1 MIKLVIVESPSKC
14 SKIQGFLG
22 DGWKVLASM
31 GHIRKLVE
39 DLKTLH
45 IEDGFKPEFEFMSD
59 KSKTIAQLRAAAK
72 DASKVYL
79 ASDDDREGEMISY
92 SVALAL
98 KLDVQ
103 KNPRI
108 IFHEITKTAVLNAI
122 ANPRTISMQRVD
134 SQQARAVLDLMVGF
148 TISPLLWSI
157 SNGLSAGRCQTPA
170 LRLIVEREKE
180 IKKFQKDSSFE
191 IKGVWKFNKTFSG
204 KMIDTLSSE
213 EDATNYLE
221 NVHDLPDATITEV
234 STKPTSY
241 NPPPPLITSSL
252 QQDASAL
259 FGSNP
264 KNTMKTAQKLYEAG
278 LITYMRTDST
288 LMSVEAQNDAK
299 KNVEQKYGSEYV
311 SEIVRSELK
320 KKSDVKTQDAH
331 VERNSKGISSQAS
344 QTSLG
349 AHEGEISKKNLPNAR
364 SKSDDL
370 GAHEA
375 IRPTHFST
383 DVLSGEFHPME
394 RKIYNLIYK
403 RAIQSVM
410 APAKGDERRVRWM
423 IDDDP
428 NEFIHEGLWKR
439 TRFQGWKIVGQSEAN
454 LDEKEDEEAEQWN
467 SSELLEVNKKIQWV
481 SLLAEQKYTNPP
493 ARFNEATLVR
503 ELEKKGIGRPS
514 TFASLVASII
524 DKQYVKLDSPKVE
537 PVQIVK
543 LSLEKPN
550 KLPIIRS
557 ETTKTV
563 KQEKEKLV
571 STDLGVK
578 VYEFCVR
585 EFSQLFDYEFT
596 RTMETRLDAIENENE
611 PWRNVCIDTY
621 NSYKDKYAE
630 LKKAPKAK
638 NESLQFEDSVEAVQT
653 RKGPFLIKEK
663 KILGWPT
670 GVSFSDINQLI
681 INEFLK
687 KRSETDDL
695 ILGYHNEKPV
705 IKKKGP
711 FGYYV
716 QYDSKNIKFEESDTL
731 ETILEKI
738 KVKSESLLHSNGEFE
753 VRKGPYGNYIMK
765 KETVKGK
772 KPRFVSIPSDLNPK
786 DLSLEAIKTL
796 YENGIRTKKK
806 FKKY

>member
-1 MIKLVIVESPSKC
+1 MSNLVIVESPAKC

-22 DGWKVLASM
+22 DGWRVLASM

-39 DLKTLH
+39 DLKALH

-72 DASKVYL
+72 NASKVYL

-108 IFHEITKTAVLNAI
+108 VFHEITKTAVLNAI
-122 ANPRTISMQRVD
+122 ANPRTISMPRVD

-180 IKKFQKDSSFE
+180 VKKFQKDSSFE
-191 IKGVWKFNKTFSG
+191 IRGVWKSQTSFSG

-221 NVHDLPDATITEV
+221 NVHDLLNATITEV
-234 STKPTSY
+234 TTKPTSY

-264 KNTMKTAQKLYEAG
+264 KNTMRTAQKLYEAG

-299 KNVEQKYGSEYV
+299 KSVEQKYGSEYV
-311 SEIVRSELK
+311 SEIVRSGFK
-320 KKSDVKTQDAH
+320 KKSDTKTQDAH
-331 VERNSKGISSQAS
+331 EC
-344 QTSLG
+344 
-349 AHEGEISKKNLPNAR
+349 
-364 SKSDDL
+364 
-370 GAHEA
+370 

-410 APAKGDERRVRWM
+410 ASAKGDERRVRWM

-428 NEFIHEGLWKR
+428 NEFIHEGVWKR
-439 TRFQGWKIVGQSEAN
+439 TTFQGWKIVGQKEAD
-454 LDEKEDEEAEQWN
+454 LDEKEDEEVEQWN
-467 SSELLEVNKKIQWV
+467 SSESLEVDKKIQWI

-537 PVQIVK
+537 PVKIVK

-550 KLPIIRS
+550 KIPVIRS

-596 RTMETRLDAIENENE
+596 RTMETRLDAIEKDNE
-611 PWRNVCIDTY
+611 PWRTVCIDTY

-638 NESLQFEDSVEAVQT
+638 KESLQFEDSVEAVQT
-653 RKGPFLIKEK
+653 RKGPFLIREK

-670 GVSFSDINQLI
+670 GVSFSDINQVVVS
-681 INEFLK
+681 EFLK

-695 ILGYHNEKPV
+695 VLGYHNEKPV

-711 FGYYV
+711 FGHYV
-716 QYDSKNIKFEESDTL
+716 QYDSKNIKFEESDSL

-738 KVKSESLLHSNGEFE
+738 KVKSESLLHTAGEFE

-765 KETVKGK
+765 KQTIKGK
-772 KPRFVSIPSDLNPK
+772 KPKFVSIPSDLNPK
-786 DLSLEAIKTL
+786 ELSLEALKTL
-796 YENGIRTKKK
+796 YENGSTAKKK

>member
-1 MIKLVIVESPSKC
+1 MVQLVVVESPAKC
-14 SKIQGFLG
+14 KTIEKYLG

-39 DLKTLH
+39 DLKALH

-72 DASKVYL
+72 DATKVYL

-108 IFHEITKTAVLNAI
+108 VFHEITKTAVLNAI
-122 ANPRTISMQRVD
+122 ANPRTINMKRVD

-180 IKKFQKDSSFE
+180 IQKFQTDSSFE
-191 IKGVWKFNKTFSG
+191 IKGVWKSDTMFSG
-204 KMIDTLSSE
+204 RMIDMLSSE

-221 NVHDLPDATITEV
+221 NVHDLLNATITEV
-234 STKPTSY
+234 NTKPTSY

-264 KNTMKTAQKLYEAG
+264 KSTMKIAQKLYEAG

-288 LMSVEAQNDAK
+288 FMSIQAQNDAK
-299 KNVEQKYGSEYV
+299 ENVEQKYGKEYV
-311 SEIVRSELK
+311 SDIVRTGFK
-320 KKSDVKTQDAH
+320 KKSDVKTEDAH
-331 VERNSKGISSQAS
+331 VERKSKGVSSHSS

-349 AHEGEISKKNLPNAR
+349 AHEC
-364 SKSDDL
+364 
-370 GAHEA
+370 

-410 APAKGDERRVRWM
+410 APAKGDERRVRWV
-423 IDDDP
+423 IDEEP
-428 NEFIHEGLWKR
+428 NEFIHEGVWKR
-439 TRFQGWKIVGQSEAN
+439 TTFQGWKIVGQNEAN
-454 LDEKEDEEAEQWN
+454 LDEKEDEEVEQWK

-481 SLLAEQKYTNPP
+481 SLTAEQKYTNPLP
-493 ARFNEATLVR
+493 RFNEATLVR
-503 ELEKKGIGRPS
+503 ELEKKEIGRPS
-514 TFASLVASII
+514 TFASLVASIL
-524 DKQYVKLDSPKVE
+524 DKEYVKLQTIKVE
-537 PVQIVK
+537 PLKIVK
-543 LSLEKPN
+543 LCLEKPN
-550 KLPIIRS
+550 KLPILRS

-571 STDLGVK
+571 PTDLGVK

-596 RTMETRLDAIENENE
+596 KTMEARLDAIENENLA
-611 PWRNVCIDTY
+611 WQTVCIDTY

-630 LKKAPKAK
+630 LKKAPRAK
-638 NESLQFEDSVEAVQT
+638 KESLMFEEKIEAVQT
-653 RKGPFLIKEK
+653 RKGPFLIQEK
-663 KILGWPT
+663 KILGWPAN
-670 GVSFSDINQLI
+670 VSFNDINQTI
-681 INEFLK
+681 VTEFLK
-687 KRSETDDL
+687 KRTVNEDL
-695 ILGYHNEKPV
+695 ILGYHDEKPL

-716 QYDSKNIKFEESDTL
+716 QYDSKNIKFEENDTL
-731 ETILEKI
+731 ETIIEKI
-738 KVKSESLLHSNGEFE
+738 KVKSESLLHTVGEFE
-753 VRKGPYGNYIMK
+753 IRKGPYGNYIMK
-765 KETVKGK
+765 KQSIKGK
-772 KPRFVSIPSDLNPK
+772 KPKFVSIPSDLNPK
-786 DLSLEAIKTL
+786 ELSLEAIKTL
-796 YENGIRTKKK
+796 YENKLTTKKK

>member
-1 MIKLVIVESPSKC
+1 MVQLVVVESPAKC

-39 DLKTLH
+39 DLKALH
-45 IEDGFKPEFEFMSD
+45 IEDGFKPEFEFMSE

-108 IFHEITKTAVLNAI
+108 VFHEITKTAVLNAI
-122 ANPRTISMQRVD
+122 ANPRTISMNRVD

-191 IKGVWKFNKTFSG
+191 IRGVWKSQTSFSG

-221 NVHDLPDATITEV
+221 NVHDLLNATITEV
-234 STKPTSY
+234 NTKPTSY

-264 KNTMKTAQKLYEAG
+264 KSTMKTAQKLYEAG

-299 KNVEQKYGSEYV
+299 KSVEQKYGSEYV
-311 SEIVRSELK
+311 SEVVRSGFK
-320 KKSDVKTQDAH
+320 KKSDTKTQDAH
-331 VERNSKGISSQAS
+331 AERNSKGISSQAS

-349 AHEGEISKKNLPNAR
+349 AHEC
-364 SKSDDL
+364 
-370 GAHEA
+370 

-394 RKIYNLIYK
+394 RKIYSLIYK

-410 APAKGDERRVRWM
+410 AAAKGDERRIRWV

-439 TRFQGWKIVGQSEAN
+439 TTFQGWKIVGQKEAD
-454 LDEKEDEEAEQWN
+454 LDEKEDEEVEQWK
-467 SSELLEVNKKIQWV
+467 SSESLEVNKKIQWI
-481 SLLAEQKYTNPP
+481 SLTAEQKYTTPP

-524 DKQYVKLDSPKVE
+524 DKEYVKLDSPKVE
-537 PVQIVK
+537 PVKIVK

-550 KLPIIRS
+550 TLPIVRS

-578 VYEFCVR
+578 VYEFCIR

-596 RTMETRLDAIENENE
+596 RTMETRLDAIEKDNE
-611 PWRNVCIDTY
+611 PWRTVCIDTY

-638 NESLQFEDSVEAVQT
+638 NESVLFEDSVEAVQT

-670 GVSFSDINQLI
+670 GVSFSDINQVVV
-681 INEFLK
+681 NEFLK

-695 ILGYHNEKPV
+695 VLGYHNEKPL

-716 QYDSKNIKFEESDTL
+716 QYDSKNIKFEESDSL
-731 ETILEKI
+731 ETIIERINNKT
-738 KVKSESLLHSNGEFE
+738 ESLLQIIGEFE
-753 VRKGPYGNYIMK
+753 IRKGPYGNYIMK
-765 KETVKGK
+765 KSTVKGK
-772 KPRFVSIPSDLNPK
+772 KPSFVGIPSELNPK

>member
-1 MIKLVIVESPSKC
+1 MVQLVVVESPAKC

-59 KSKTIAQLRAAAK
+59 KSKTIAQLRAVAK
-72 DASKVYL
+72 DATKVYL

-98 KLDVQ
+98 KLNVE

-108 IFHEITKTAVLNAI
+108 VFHEITKTAVLNAI
-122 ANPRTISMQRVD
+122 TNARTINMNRVN

-170 LRLIVEREKE
+170 LRLIVEREKD
-180 IKKFQKDSSFE
+180 IQKFQSDSSFE
-191 IKGVWKFNKTFSG
+191 IKGVWKSTSSFSG
-204 KMIDTLSSE
+204 KMIDTLSCE

-221 NVHDLPDATITEV
+221 NVHDLLNATITEIN
-234 STKPTSY
+234 TKPTTY

-288 LMSVEAQNDAK
+288 VMSIEAQNDAK
-299 KNVEQKYGSEYV
+299 TNVERKYGKEYV
-311 SEIVRSELK
+311 SEIVRSGFK
-320 KKSDVKTQDAH
+320 KKSDTKTQDAH

-349 AHEGEISKKNLPNAR
+349 AHEC
-364 SKSDDL
+364 
-370 GAHEA
+370 
-375 IRPTHFST
+375 IRPTHFNT

-410 APAKGDERRVRWM
+410 APAKGDERRIRWT
-423 IDDDP
+423 IDDDTSLKGSLMTGSTCHNP
-428 NEFIHEGLWKR
+428 NEFIHEGVWKR
-439 TRFQGWKIVGQSEAN
+439 TTFQGWKIVGQNEAD
-454 LDEKEDEEAEQWN
+454 LDEKEDEEIEQWN
-467 SSELLEVNKKIQWV
+467 SSESLEVNKKIQWV
-481 SLLAEQKYTNPP
+481 SLTAEQKYTNPP

-524 DKQYVKLDSPKVE
+524 DKEYVKLQTVKVE
-537 PVQIVK
+537 PLKVVK
-543 LSLEKPN
+543 LCLEKPN
-550 KLPIIRS
+550 KLPVVRS
-557 ETTKTV
+557 ETSKTM
-563 KQEKEKLV
+563 KQDKEKLV
-571 STDLGVK
+571 PTDLGTK
-578 VYEFCVR
+578 VYDFCVR

-596 RTMETRLDAIENENE
+596 KTMESRLDAIENENE
-611 PWRNVCIDTY
+611 PWQNVCIDTY

-630 LKKAPKAK
+630 LKKTPHAK
-638 NESLQFEDSVEAVQT
+638 KESLMFNDSIEAVQT
-653 RKGPFLIKEK
+653 RKGPFLIQDK
-663 KILGWPT
+663 KILGWPKD
-670 GVSFSDINQLI
+670 VSYNDINQSI
-681 INEFLK
+681 VDTFIKSKE
-687 KRSETDDL
+687 ETEDV
-695 ILGYHNEKPV
+695 ILGYHDEKPLL
-705 IKKKGP
+705 KKKGP
-711 FGYYV
+711 YGYYIK
-716 QYDSKNIKFEESDTL
+716 YDTKNIKFEENDTV
-731 ETILEKI
+731 ETIIDRITK
-738 KVKSESLLHSNGEFE
+738 KTESLLHSLGDFE
-753 VRKGPYGNYIMK
+753 IRKGPYGHYIMK
-765 KETVKGK
+765 KSTVKGK
-772 KPRFVSIPSDLNPK
+772 KPTFVSIPSNLNPK
-786 DLSLEAIKTL
+786 DLSLEAVKTL
-796 YENGIRTKKK
+796 YENGLTTKKK

>member
-1 MIKLVIVESPSKC
+1 MVQLVVVESPAKC

-22 DGWKVLASM
+22 DGWRVLASM

-39 DLKTLH
+39 DLKALH
-45 IEDGFKPEFEFMSD
+45 IEDGFKPEFEFMSE

-108 IFHEITKTAVLNAI
+108 VFHEITKTAVLNAI

-191 IKGVWKFNKTFSG
+191 IRGVWKSQTSFSG

-221 NVHDLPDATITEV
+221 NVHDLLNATITEV
-234 STKPTSY
+234 NTKPTSY

-264 KNTMKTAQKLYEAG
+264 KSTMKTAQKLYEAG

-299 KNVEQKYGSEYV
+299 KSVEQKYGSEYV
-311 SEIVRSELK
+311 SDTIKTV
-320 KKSDVKTQDAH
+320 KSKSKDTKTQDAH
-331 VERNSKGISSQAS
+331 AERNSKGISSQAS
-344 QTSLG
+344 QTS
-349 AHEGEISKKNLPNAR
+349 
-364 SKSDDL
+364 L

-394 RKIYNLIYK
+394 RKIYSLIYK

-410 APAKGDERRVRWM
+410 APAKGDERRIRWV

-428 NEFIHEGLWKR
+428 NEFIHEGVWKR
-439 TRFQGWKIVGQSEAN
+439 TTFQGWKIVGQKEAD
-454 LDEKEDEEAEQWN
+454 LDEKEDEEVEQWK
-467 SSELLEVNKKIQWV
+467 SSESLEVNKKIQWI
-481 SLLAEQKYTNPP
+481 SLTAEQKYTTPP

-524 DKQYVKLDSPKVE
+524 DKEYVKLDSPKVE
-537 PVQIVK
+537 PVKIVK

-550 KLPIIRS
+550 KLPVIRS
-557 ETTKTV
+557 ETTKTA

-596 RTMETRLDAIENENE
+596 RTMETRLDAIEKDNE
-611 PWRNVCIDTY
+611 PWRTVCIDTY

-638 NESLQFEDSVEAVQT
+638 NESVQFEDSVEAVQT

-663 KILGWPT
+663 KILGWPS
-670 GVSFSDINQLI
+670 GVSFSDINQVVV
-681 INEFLK
+681 NEFLK

-695 ILGYHNEKPV
+695 VLGYHNEKPL

-716 QYDSKNIKFEESDTL
+716 QYDSKNIKFEESDSL

-738 KVKSESLLHSNGEFE
+738 KVKSESLLHTAGEFE

-765 KETVKGK
+765 KQTIKGK
-772 KPRFVSIPSDLNPK
+772 KPKFVSIPSDLNPK
-786 DLSLEAIKTL
+786 ELSLEALKTL
-796 YENGIRTKKK
+796 YENGSTAKKK